1 MHFDP
6 LQLYILETYHT
17 QFFSD
22 YRFLN
27 MMAALKRIS
36 DLESSVLY
44 LESKNSE
51 LQSQFDKSM
60 KISEQ
65 LIERIDRAGIIHI
78 KQLFIS

>member
-1 MHFDP
+1 
-6 LQLYILETYHT
+6 
-17 QFFSD
+17 
-22 YRFLN
+22 

-78 KQLFIS
+78 EQLFIS